1 MEKLSLKYLVK
12 APEKITENT
21 PLLILFHG
29 YGSNEEDL
37 FSFATE
43 LPNNMLIISA
53 RAPQQLSMG
62 GYAWY
67 TIHFT
72 NDLNKFSDIPEAIK
86 ARETIATFINE
97 LQKKYQI
104 SPEKTFLLGFS
115 QGAILSYS
123 VAFNYPEKAQKIIA
137 LSGYINTD
145 LLPETYKETNY
156 SHLDFFVSHGSVDQV
171 IPVQLA
177 RKSEE
182 ILSSLNIEHIYQEYP
197 VGHGVAP
204 QNFYDFKKW
213 IEERI

>member
-86 ARETIATFINE
+86 ARETIATFIDE

-145 LLPETYKETNY
+145 LLPETYKKTNY